1 MRLRGLKGFT
11 LVELLAALAIASV
24 IVFAT
29 TALIGNVAF
38 YFDRGTRGVSD
49 AERLVLALDRLAA
62 DFGSARFVLR
72 TTEAGVATTFT
83 GELAD
88 GEQPAKVVFV
98 GAGRVGPASQAEE
111 VVTLTVEEAGDVTRL
126 VRRRATWL
134 DPRIEDPLPQ
144 DAVVL
149 IEGEFDIAFAFGRV
163 TSDGALTWQESW
175 TGQFGL
181 PRFVRL
187 MLRDRAT
194 GSDLLVGAEFV
205 VRADAPDACA
215 QVDATASC
223 LAPAGPVPS
232 PESESRRPS
241 R

>member
-1 MRLRGLKGFT
+1 MRLTGLKGFT
-11 LVELLAALAIASV
+11 LIEVLAGLAIASV
-24 IVFAT
+24 IVAAT
-29 TALIGNVAF
+29 TALIGNVTF

-83 GELAD
+83 GELAND
-88 GEQPAKVVFV
+88 EQPAKVVFV
-98 GAGRVGPASQAEE
+98 GAGRVGPTSHAEE
-111 VVTLTVEEAGDVTRL
+111 VVTLTVEEAGDARRL

-134 DPRIEDPLPQ
+134 GPRIEDLTPQ

-149 IEGEFDIAFAFGRV
+149 IEGPFDIAFAFGRLA
-163 TSDGALTWQESW
+163 SDGALTWEESW
-175 TGQFGL
+175 TGQSGL

-194 GSDLLVGAEFV
+194 GSDLFAAAEFV
-205 VRADAPDACA
+205 VRADAPEACA

-223 LAPAGPVPS
+223 LAPSPAGPVP
-232 PESESRRPS
+232 PTESGRPS
-241 R
+241 P